1 MKRRRKRSSK
11 RLKII
16 LILAILAVPMF
27 YLGKRI
33 YKFTDAMLEERK
45 LQKEMIILEAE
56 NEVLKQRINEYKKG
70 KIIET
75 KAREDLGM
83 IKKGEKIYIIREK

>member
-1 MKRRRKRSSK
+1 MRRRRKRASK

-33 YKFTDAMLEERK
+33 YRFGDALLEERRLRK
-45 LQKEMIILEAE
+45 NMIILKAE
-56 NEVLKQRINEYKKG
+56 NEVLKQRIHEYKKG
-70 KIIET
+70 NLIEI

>member
-16 LILAILAVPMF
+16 LILVILAVPMF

-33 YKFTDAMLEERK
+33 YKFTDAVLEERK
-45 LQKEMIILEAE
+45 LQKDMIILGAE

>member
-1 MKRRRKRSSK
+1 
-11 RLKII
+11 
-16 LILAILAVPMF
+16 MF

-33 YKFTDAMLEERK
+33 YRFGDALLEERRLRK
-45 LQKEMIILEAE
+45 NMIILKAE
-56 NEVLKQRINEYKKG
+56 NEVLKQRIHEYKKG
-70 KIIET
+70 NLIEI